1 MQLYTYLQKKNVFS
15 NEIFPLE
22 FGFSGK
28 FLLLGH
34 FMQKNMMFCQF
45 ECMKGLNRPKSCFVS
60 VDLGYSDATL
70 KLHSLKLAYF
80 FMILNP
86 QSIEQVKTI
95 KTTL

>member
-1 MQLYTYLQKKNVFS
+1 
-15 NEIFPLE
+15 
-22 FGFSGK
+22 
-28 FLLLGH
+28 
-34 FMQKNMMFCQF
+34 MQKNIKFGRYKS
-45 ECMKGLNRPKSCFVS
+45 MKGLNRPKSCLVS